1 MKPASQEKISGEIGL
16 LDLLNS
22 PDLQREILLC
32 LARHGPADAATLT
45 QSTGLDRAQVQE
57 ALAVLLATGRVRPLA
72 NGQVEAVIG
81 RARGRTTLPAQLWQA
96 LLTTDRLYTEQD
108 IATLRTAIPIL
119 QFARA
124 RMVEFADHG
133 PGHALRVKSYASQ
146 LGHVMGLNPT
156 EQGLL
161 RAAALFH
168 DVGNAVDRERHNILS
183 QETVIRLTADG
194 ELPFSAEEAEVVGLL
209 CRWHRS
215 EYVPHQVDH
224 LGGEMV
230 RTGLLASILRVAD
243 AMDIDQ
249 RRSDYSDRF
258 FRMLQFFFPHQL
270 PFWTSLKEIL
280 GVRVCCTPAVQLQV
294 LTAGKVTANLQIAM
308 LREDLDSTPHIG
320 RWRRRSNGTAGR
332 WSAVSASRRP
342 TPSPPGPRAM
352 K

>member
-1 MKPASQEKISGEIGL
+1 MEAEDALSP
-16 LDLLNS
+16 LDLFAL
-22 PDLQREILLC
+22 PDLQRDLLVY
-32 LARHGPADAATLT
+32 LVRHGPAEIGELAAAAGVESSLIDVPLGDLV
-45 QSTGLDRAQVQE
+45 SKGRVRLLPGGWAE
-57 ALAVLLATGRVRPLA
+57 AITGRVH
-72 NGQVEAVIG
+72 G
-81 RARGRTTLPAQLWQA
+81 RKTLPAQLWHA
-96 LLTTDRLYTEQD
+96 LQTSDRLYTEQD

-168 DVGNAVDRERHNILS
+168 DVGNAVARERHNILS

-194 ELPFSAEEAEVVGLL
+194 ELPFSAAEAEVVGLL

-215 EYVPHQVDH
+215 EYDPNRADTLAGTV
-224 LGGEMV
+224 V

-258 FRMLQFFFPHQL
+258 FRMLQFFFPAQL

-280 GVRVCCTPAVQLQV
+280 GVRVC
-294 LTAGKVTANLQIAM
+294 
-308 LREDLDSTPHIG
+308 
-320 RWRRRSNGTAGR
+320 
-332 WSAVSASRRP
+332 SRRMCNFKSSQQGKSQS
-342 TPSPPGPRAM
+342 TCRSRCCAKTWIAHRWVGRSGKSLWMKRGRIPRCPDTKRARRFWSSRLSRTA
-352 K
+352 

>member
-1 MKPASQEKISGEIGL
+1 MKPETEPKISGEISL

-22 PDLQREILLC
+22 PDLQRELLLC

-45 QSTGLDRAQVQE
+45 QSTGLDPTQVQE
-57 ALAVLLATGRVRPLA
+57 ALAVLFEEGRVRPLV
-72 NGQVEAVIG
+72 NGQIEAVIG
-81 RARGRTTLPAQLWQA
+81 RAKGRKTLPAQLWHA
-96 LLTTDRLYTEQD
+96 LQTSDRLYTEQD

-168 DVGNAVDRERHNILS
+168 DVGNAVGRERHNILS

-215 EYVPHQVDH
+215 EYAPNQVDH
-224 LGGEMV
+224 LGGEVV

-258 FRMLQFFFPHQL
+258 YRMLQFFFPA
-270 PFWTSLKEIL
+270 PASL
-280 GVRVCCTPAVQLQV
+280 
-294 LTAGKVTANLQIAM
+294 
-308 LREDLDSTPHIG
+308 LDQPEGDPG
-320 RWRRRSNGTAGR
+320 RARLLHAGR
-332 WSAVSASRRP
+332 ATSSPHGRESHSQPADRDVARRP
-342 TPSPPGPRAM
+342 G
-352 K
+352 